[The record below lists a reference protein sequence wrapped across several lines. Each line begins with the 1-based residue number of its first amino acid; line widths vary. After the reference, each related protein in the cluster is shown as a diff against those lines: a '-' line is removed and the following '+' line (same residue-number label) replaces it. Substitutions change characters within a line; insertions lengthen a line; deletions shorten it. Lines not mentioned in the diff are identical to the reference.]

1 MNITYIDGSMLKKAF
16 IGAANLLEKNKE
28 EVNSLNVFPVP
39 DGDTGTN
46 MYLTL
51 KSAVNQILKL
61 DEHEDS
67 ISRIALAAS
76 NGSLMG
82 ARGNSGVILSQLL
95 RGFSNGVK
103 GKKKLDA
110 TAIANAFKMAS
121 DTAYKAVMKPTEGTI
136 LTVARE
142 CAEYALS
149 ISNTERDVFAFME
162 KVIKHG
168 NEVLNRTPEMLKVLK
183 DAGVVDAGGKGL
195 LFVLTGAYNAVIK
208 KESIDIDEVKEE
220 TRAEDIHKAP
230 FSKELDTSEIKYGY
244 CTEFMINTNVED
256 YESFRNDISVF
267 GDSLLV
273 VGGEGLIKVHIH
285 TNNPGLVL
293 EKALSLG
300 ELSDIKIDNM
310 RYQHKH
316 LLAKENEI
324 YDYTE
329 GQNEKE
335 QKKYSFISVSVGEGL
350 DNIFKELN
358 VDYIIPGGQTM
369 NPSTEDILNAIE
381 KAKGEN
387 IIILP
392 NNGNIILAAEQAKEL
407 SDKNVFV
414 LPTKTIPE
422 GISSLIAF
430 DPELEV
436 DENIENMKEAFSN
449 VTTGQ
454 VTYSVRDSEIN
465 NRKINKDDII
475 GISKGEVV
483 SNGDNIEEVSFDLI
497 KSIVDEDSS
506 LISIYYGNGITED
519 EARKLADLIKSEY
532 EDFDVEVLYGGQPLY
547 YYIFSVE

>member
-1 MNITYIDGSMLKKAF
+1 MNITYIDGFMLKKAF

-51 KSAVNQILKL
+51 KSAVNQISKL
-61 DEHEDS
+61 DDYEES

-103 GKKKLDA
+103 GKEKLD
-110 TAIANAFKMAS
+110 TIAIANAFKMAS

-142 CAEYALS
+142 SAEYALS
-149 ISNTERDVFAFME
+149 ISDTEKDILKFME
-162 KVIKHG
+162 KVIKHA
-168 NEVLNRTPEMLKVLK
+168 NEVLDRTPEMLKVLK

-195 LFVLTGAYNAVIK
+195 IFVLTGAYYAIANKEFVDMEETK
-208 KESIDIDEVKEE
+208 KEMEKEVTHE
-220 TRAEDIHKAP
+220 TP
-230 FSKELDTSEIKYGY
+230 FLKELDTSDIKYGY
-244 CTEFMINTNVED
+244 CTEFMINTNIDD
-256 YESFRNDISVF
+256 YDEFRNEISAF

-285 TNNPGLVL
+285 TNNPGIVL
-293 EKALSLG
+293 EKALNLG

-310 RYQHKH
+310 RYQHRH
-316 LLAKENEI
+316 ILAKEN
-324 YDYTE
+324 DTE
-329 GQNEKE
+329 VHVESKNEKAY
-335 QKKYSFISVSVGEGL
+335 KKYSFISVSVGEGL

-358 VDYIIPGGQTM
+358 VDCIIPGGQTM

-381 KAKGEN
+381 KVNGEY
-387 IIILP
+387 IIVLP
-392 NNGNIILAAEQAKEL
+392 NNGNIILAAEQAREL
-407 SDKNVFV
+407 SNKNVYV

-436 DENIENMKEAFSN
+436 EENIENMKEAFKH
-449 VTTGQ
+449 VITGQ

-465 NRKINKDDII
+465 NKKINKNDII

-483 SNGDNIEEVSFDLI
+483 SNGNNIEEVSFNLI
-497 KSIVDEDSS
+497 KSIVNENSS
-506 LISIYYGNGITED
+506 LITIYYGNGIEED
-519 EARKLADLIKSEY
+519 EAERLADLIKSEY